1 MRGIDA
7 GSFFATPYTSDFR
20 DKRLATFV
28 HFCFDHARHNAP
40 DSAFQH
46 PFGPLLALTASPLT
60 RYHLRRLAGQN
71 ALSQDRE
78 GMLSIGKLGIGQEIY
93 YLEKVA
99 EGAED
104 YCSGEG
110 EVAGQWGGD
119 AARELELSGEVGP
132 DQLTAMLTG
141 RNPVDGSSL
150 LGNKGVPGKGSV
162 PGFDLT
168 FSAPKSVSLT
178 WALGGPDAGQA
189 VIEAHH
195 HSVEAALGYMQH
207 QACWTRRGAG
217 GSEFVPGN
225 GYLAAAFD
233 HRSSRNGD
241 PQLHTHVLIA
251 NATKG
256 PDGRWTR
263 LYHPAIYDHAKTAS
277 AIYEA
282 NLRHELTR
290 SLGVRWQEV
299 RHGIAEIA
307 GFEDSH
313 LREFSTRRAEILEAA
328 GGPEAS
334 ARARQVA
341 TLATRGTKEHAL
353 ESDMRERWGERA
365 AEVGLSREAIRETFD
380 FRRARFAQADEPVRC
395 QAEAVGLK
403 VTASASHFDRR
414 DAIQAVAGMRRD
426 QLSAADV
433 ERFADEFLASGE
445 ALRISTG
452 PKGERFTTRRVWEM
466 EQGALD
472 TAQRMREEGTR
483 AGGSMIA
490 ERALCAHPTLKDDQR
505 EMVHRLLAEREG
517 VSVVIGEAG
526 TGKSYAILAAARGWS
541 EAGMELR
548 VAAPTWR
555 AANVLRAEGLE
566 ATSLASLLAEL
577 GRAEAGGREG
587 LNTHSV
593 LLIDEAGMVDSAD
606 LARLIHHADAA
617 EAKLVLVGDPEQ
629 LGEIGAGG
637 LFRAL
642 AERSDPIR
650 LDEVIRHESEVE
662 REGARLIREGEGAEA
677 LDLYRSEERVV
688 VAPDAEA
695 RREAMLAEWHES
707 FGAGGD
713 AVMVAKQN
721 IEVERLNAMAR
732 ELRREAGQLGE
743 SEIEVGE
750 ARFAAGDQVI
760 TRVND
765 READIYNRERWQV
778 AEVDPDQ
785 RRVVLEGIDQARTV
799 EVGADYLAKTNPHS
813 DAPALQHAYAVTT
826 YSAQGSTVD
835 RTFVAADPSMD
846 KQELYVATS
855 RSRGET
861 TIYATPEIQAA
872 REEIAPEDRHLRRGI
887 PHIAEASQRDRAQR
901 AAHDEAKR
909 AELRGL
915 PPEELVSRRSDLA
928 SEASAEER
936 DQGQRRHAENWLR
949 HQEENLDHATRQREA
964 AEAAPRKVRREALPD
979 AEFREAYAH
988 DRVEESREELRELP
1002 PVRHEAR
1009 AELANADLVL
1019 AERRQAAITAAKL
1032 SPPAYITAEL
1042 GERPSD
1048 PEKRRSWDKGVSE
1061 IERYR
1066 QEHGIRDPEH
1076 ALGREHGTEHDWSRE
1091 QARERLQQ
1099 RQVELRRTQERG
1111 IELEAGHSMEIGL

>member
-1 MRGIDA
+1 
-7 GSFFATPYTSDFR
+7 
-20 DKRLATFV
+20 
-28 HFCFDHARHNAP
+28 
-40 DSAFQH
+40 
-46 PFGPLLALTASPLT
+46 
-60 RYHLRRLAGQN
+60 
-71 ALSQDRE
+71 
-78 GMLSIGKLGIGQEIY
+78 MLSIGKLGTGQEMY
-93 YLEKVA
+93 YLEKIA

-104 YCSGEG
+104 YYSGEG
-110 EVAGQWGGD
+110 EVAGQWTGD
-119 AARELELSGEVGP
+119 ASRELELSGEVGA

-141 RNPVDGSSL
+141 RNPIDGSPL
-150 LGNKGVPGKGSV
+150 LGSQGVRGKGSV

-178 WALGGPDAGQA
+178 WALGGPEAGQA
-189 VIEAHH
+189 VMEAHH
-195 HSVEAALGYMQH
+195 RSVQAALAYMQR
-207 QACWTRRGAG
+207 QACWTRRGKG
-217 GSEFVPGN
+217 GSEFVHGN

-251 NATKG
+251 NATRG

-277 AIYEA
+277 AVYEA

-290 SLGVRWQEV
+290 SLGVSWGEV
-299 RHGIAEIA
+299 RHGIAEIE
-307 GFEDSH
+307 GFADAH
-313 LREFSTRRAEILEAA
+313 LREFSTRRAEILKAA

-341 TLATRGTKEHAL
+341 TLATRGTKDHAL
-353 ESDMRERWGERA
+353 EGDMHERWRER
-365 AEVGLSREAIRETFD
+365 AEEIGLDREAIQETFD
-380 FRRARFAQADEPVRC
+380 SWRAQRAQEKRPAL
-395 QAEAVGLK
+395 AEAMPVGRE
-403 VTASASHFDRR
+403 VTSNASHFDRR
-414 DAIQAVAGMRRD
+414 DVVQAVAGMRRD
-426 QLSAADV
+426 GMTAANV
-433 ERFADEFLASGE
+433 ERVADEFLASE
-445 ALRISTG
+445 EVLRIGSR
-452 PKGERFTTRRVWEM
+452 PKGERFTTTRVWEM
-466 EQGALD
+466 EQKALD
-472 TAQRMREEGTR
+472 TAQRMRSEGTHA
-483 AGGSMIA
+483 AGAMVA
-490 ERALCAHPTLKDDQR
+490 ERALCAHPTLKADQR
-505 EMVHRLLAEREG
+505 EMVRRLLANPEG

-555 AANVLRAEGLE
+555 AANVLRADGLR
-566 ATSLASLLAEL
+566 ATSVASLLAEL
-577 GRAEAGGREG
+577 GRAETAGRRA
-587 LNTHSV
+587 LAYRSV
-593 LLIDEAGMVDSAD
+593 LLVDEAGMVDSAD
-606 LARLIHHADAA
+606 IARLIHHADAA

-637 LFRAL
+637 MFRAL
-642 AERSDPIR
+642 AERCDPIH

-662 REGARLIREGEGAEA
+662 REGARLIREGEGAQA
-677 LDLYRSEERVV
+677 FDLYRSAERVV
-688 VAPDAEA
+688 VATDAQA
-695 RREAMLAEWHES
+695 RREAMVSEWHGS
-707 FGAGGD
+707 FAAGED

-743 SEIEVGE
+743 REIEVGE

-765 READIYNRERWQV
+765 RDADIYNRERWQV

-799 EVGADYLAKTNPHS
+799 EVGAEYLAKTNPHS
-813 DAPALQHAYAVTT
+813 DTPALQHAYAVTT

-835 RTFVAADPSMD
+835 RAFVAADPSMD

-872 REEIAPEDRHLRRGI
+872 REEIAPGDPYLRGAI
-887 PHIAEASQRDRAQR
+887 PHITEASERDRAQR
-901 AAHDEAKR
+901 AAHDEAR
-909 AELRGL
+909 RGELREL
-915 PPEELVSRRSDLA
+915 PTEELVSRRGELA
-928 SEASAEER
+928 GEARQENGNQERREAAERWIER
-936 DQGQRRHAENWLR
+936 
-949 HQEENLDHATRQREA
+949 QEQNLDYAVGRREA

-979 AEFREAYAH
+979 AEAREAAA
-988 DRVEESREELRELP
+988 RERIEELRGELHEIP
-1002 PVRHEAR
+1002 PVRHEGR
-1009 AELANADLVL
+1009 TELSNADLVL

-1032 SPPAYITAEL
+1032 SPPDYITREL

-1048 PEKRRSWDKGVSE
+1048 PEKRKTWDKGVSE

-1066 QEHGIRDPEH
+1066 QDHGIKDPEH
-1076 ALGREHGTEHDWSRE
+1076 ALGREGGHGYDGSRD
-1091 QARERLQQ
+1091 QARQRLQQ
-1099 RQVELRRTQERG
+1099 RQMELQRMQSRSTGR
-1111 IELEAGHSMEIGL
+1111 EAGHSMEIGL

>member
-1 MRGIDA
+1 
-7 GSFFATPYTSDFR
+7 
-20 DKRLATFV
+20 
-28 HFCFDHARHNAP
+28 
-40 DSAFQH
+40 
-46 PFGPLLALTASPLT
+46 
-60 RYHLRRLAGQN
+60 
-71 ALSQDRE
+71 
-78 GMLSIGKLGIGQEIY
+78 MLSIGKLGIGQEMY

-104 YCSGEG
+104 YYAGEG
-110 EVAGQWGGD
+110 EVAGQWTGD
-119 AARELELSGEVGP
+119 ASHELALSGEIGP

-141 RNPVDGSSL
+141 RNPVDGSPL
-150 LGNKGVPGKGSV
+150 LGNSGVPGKGSV

-189 VIEAHH
+189 VMEAHH
-195 HSVEAALGYMQH
+195 RSVQAALDYMQR

-217 GSEFVPGN
+217 GSEFVHGN

-263 LYHPAIYDHAKTAS
+263 LYHPAIYEHAKTAS
-277 AIYEA
+277 AVYEA

-290 SLGVRWQEV
+290 SLGVGWQEV

-341 TLATRGTKEHAL
+341 TLATRGAKDHSL
-353 ESDMRERWGERA
+353 EGDMLERWRERAE
-365 AEVGLSREAIRETFD
+365 EVGLSREAIRETFD
-380 FRRARFAQADEPVRC
+380 SWRARSARDKEPSA
-395 QAEAVGLK
+395 AEAMPVGRE
-403 VTASASHFDRR
+403 VTANASHFDRR
-414 DAIQAVAGMRRD
+414 DVVQAVAGMRRAGMA
-426 QLSAADV
+426 AADV
-433 ERFADEFLASGE
+433 ERVAEEFLASE
-445 ALRISTG
+445 KVLRIATA
-452 PKGERFTTRRVWEM
+452 PKGDRFTTTRVWEM
-466 EQGALD
+466 EQDALD
-472 TAQRMREEGTR
+472 TAQRMRSEGTR
-483 AGGSMIA
+483 AAGALVA
-490 ERALCAHPTLKDDQR
+490 ERALCAHPTLKADQR
-505 EMVHRLLAEREG
+505 EMVRRLLVDPEG
-517 VSVVIGEAG
+517 VSIVIGEAG

-548 VAAPTWR
+548 ACAPTWR
-555 AANVLRAEGLE
+555 AANVLRAEGLG
-566 ATSLASLLAEL
+566 ATSVSSLLAEL
-577 GRAEAGGREG
+577 ERAEAAGERA
-587 LNTHSV
+587 LAFRSV
-593 LLIDEAGMVDSAD
+593 LLVDEAGMVDSTD
-606 LARLIHHADAA
+606 LSRLIHHAEAA

-629 LGEIGAGG
+629 LGEIGPGG

-642 AERSDPIR
+642 GERAEPIR

-677 LDLYRSEERVV
+677 LDLYRSRERVV

-695 RREAMLAEWHES
+695 RREAMVAEWQKS
-707 FGAGGD
+707 FAAGDD

-721 IEVERLNAMAR
+721 TEVERLNAMAR
-732 ELRREAGQLGE
+732 ALRREAGQLGE
-743 SEIEVGE
+743 REIEVGE

-765 READIYNRERWQV
+765 RDAVIYNRERWQV
-778 AEVDPDQ
+778 AEADPDE

-813 DAPALQHAYAVTT
+813 EAPALQHAYAVTT
-826 YSAQGSTVD
+826 YSAQGTTVD
-835 RTFVAADPSMD
+835 RAFVVADPSMD

-872 REEIAPEDRHLRRGI
+872 REEIAPDDPYLRQGI
-887 PHIAEASQRDRAQR
+887 PHIAEASERDRAQR
-901 AAHDEAKR
+901 AAHDEAR
-909 AELRGL
+909 RGELREL
-915 PPEELVSRRSDLA
+915 PTEELVARRSELA
-928 SEASAEER
+928 GAASVESDNQKQRKGAEASIER
-936 DQGQRRHAENWLR
+936 
-949 HQEENLDHATRQREA
+949 QEQNLDHAVGQREA
-964 AEAAPRKVRREALPD
+964 AEAAPRKVRREALPE
-979 AEFREAYAH
+979 AEAREVHIRKRA
-988 DRVEESREELRELP
+988 EELRAELRELP
-1002 PVRHEAR
+1002 SVRHEAR
-1009 AELANADLVL
+1009 VELSNADIVL
-1019 AERRQAAITAAKL
+1019 AERRHAAITAAKL
-1032 SPPAYITAEL
+1032 SPPGYITREL

-1048 PEKRRSWDKGVSE
+1048 PERRKSWDKGVSE

-1066 QEHGIRDPEH
+1066 QEHGIKGPEH
-1076 ALGREHGTEHDWSRE
+1076 ALGRERGHEHDWNRE
-1091 QARERLQQ
+1091 HARQRLQQ
-1099 RQVELRRTQERG
+1099 RQAELQRTQGRDIG
-1111 IELEAGHSMEIGL
+1111 REAGHSMEIGL

>member
-1 MRGIDA
+1 
-7 GSFFATPYTSDFR
+7 
-20 DKRLATFV
+20 
-28 HFCFDHARHNAP
+28 
-40 DSAFQH
+40 
-46 PFGPLLALTASPLT
+46 
-60 RYHLRRLAGQN
+60 
-71 ALSQDRE
+71 
-78 GMLSIGKLGIGQEIY
+78 MLSIGKLGTGQERY
-93 YLEKVA
+93 YLEKIA

-104 YCSGEG
+104 YYSGEG
-110 EVAGQWGGD
+110 EVSGQWMGD
-119 AARELELSGEVGP
+119 AARELGLSGEVGA

-141 RNPVDGSSL
+141 RNPVDGEPL
-150 LGNKGVPGKGSV
+150 LGRQGVPGRGSV

-178 WALGGPDAGQA
+178 WALGGPEAGQA
-189 VIEAHH
+189 VMAAHH
-195 HSVEAALGYMQH
+195 RSVEVALDYMQRE
-207 QACWTRRGAG
+207 ACWTRRGAG
-217 GSEFVPGN
+217 GSEFVHGN

-251 NATKG
+251 NATRG

-277 AIYEA
+277 AVYEA

-299 RHGIAEIA
+299 RNGIAEIE

-353 ESDMRERWGERA
+353 EGDMRERWQERA
-365 AEVGLSREAIRETFD
+365 TEIGLEREAVQETFD
-380 FRRARFAQADEPVRC
+380 SRRAQRAQEKEPSI
-395 QAEAVGLK
+395 AEAMPVGHE

-414 DAIQAVAGMRRD
+414 DVVQAVAGMRSD
-426 QLSAADV
+426 GMAAAEV
-433 ERFADEFLASGE
+433 ERIADEFLASE
-445 ALRISTG
+445 EVLRIGAG
-452 PKGERFTTRRVWEM
+452 PKGERFTTQRVWEL
-466 EQGALD
+466 EQKALD
-472 TAQRMREEGTR
+472 TVQRMRSEGTHV
-483 AGGSMIA
+483 AGAMVA
-490 ERALCAHPTLKDDQR
+490 ERVLHAHPTLKADQR
-505 EMVHRLLAEREG
+505 EMVHRLLADPEG

-526 TGKSYAILAAARGWS
+526 TGKSYAILAAASGWS
-541 EAGMELR
+541 EAGFELR

-555 AANVLRAEGLE
+555 AANVLRAEGMR
-566 ATSLASLLAEL
+566 ATSVASLLAEL
-577 GRAEAGGREG
+577 ERAEMAGQQALAFR
-587 LNTHSV
+587 SV
-593 LLIDEAGMVDSAD
+593 LLVDEAGMVNSAD
-606 LARLIHHADAA
+606 IARLVHHAEEA
-617 EAKLVLVGDPEQ
+617 ETKLVLIGDPEQ
-629 LGEIGAGG
+629 LGEIEAGG

-642 AERSDPIR
+642 AERSDPIH

-677 LDLYRSEERVV
+677 LDLYRSQERVV

-707 FGAGGD
+707 FDTGKD
-713 AVMVAKQN
+713 AVMIAKQN
-721 IEVERLNAMAR
+721 VEVERLNAMAR

-743 SEIEVGE
+743 REIEVGE
-750 ARFAAGDQVI
+750 ARFAAGDRVI

-765 READIYNRERWQV
+765 RAADIYNRERWQI
-778 AEVDPDQ
+778 AEVDPDE

-799 EVGADYLAKTNPHS
+799 EVDANYLAQTNPHS

-835 RTFVAADPSMD
+835 RAFVAADPSMD

-861 TIYATPEIQAA
+861 TIYATPEIQGQ
-872 REEIAPEDRHLRRGI
+872 REEIAPGDPYLREAI
-887 PHIAEASQRDRAQR
+887 PHIAEASERDRAQR
-901 AAHDEAKR
+901 AAHDEAQR
-909 AELRGL
+909 SELRGL
-915 PPEELVSRRSDLA
+915 PTEELVSRRTELAGEGSKEGSDQ
-928 SEASAEER
+928 ERRRDAEGWTER
-936 DQGQRRHAENWLR
+936 
-949 HQEENLDHATRQREA
+949 QERALDHATERREA
-964 AEAAPRKVRREALPD
+964 AEAAPRKVRREALPE
-979 AEFREAYAH
+979 AKVIETHTRET
-988 DRVEESREELRELP
+988 VERLRDELREMP

-1009 AELANADLVL
+1009 TELSNADLVL

-1032 SPPAYITAEL
+1032 SPPAYITGEL

-1048 PEKRRSWDKGVSE
+1048 PEKRSTWDKGVSE
-1061 IERYR
+1061 IEGYR
-1066 QEHGIRDPEH
+1066 QEHGVKDPEH
-1076 ALGREHGTEHDWSRE
+1076 ALGRERGQEHDWSRE
-1091 QARERLQQ
+1091 QARQRLQQ
-1099 RQVELRRTQERG
+1099 RQVELQRTQEKSIGR
-1111 IELEAGHSMEIGL
+1111 EAGHSLEIGL